1 MANNAIELKDWRRHL
16 QHSLDKLRDHFCRQ
30 YVLNFI
36 YSRDGEAHLDAQIYL
51 HGKGDDLIWDSN
63 LPSLPFQALFGKLQQ
78 LATVAG
84 DVLLGKERIQ
94 KILLAR
100 LTETVVMWLSD
111 EQEFWGV
118 LEDDSAHLQPLG
130 LQQLIL
136 DMHFTVEIARFA
148 GYPSRHI
155 HQIASSIITRAI
167 RTFSARGINP
177 QSALPADKWFAE
189 TAKTAIHK
197 LLQGA
202 SGSDTSD
209 IDEDHIAMDD
219 EHIMM
224 NDEQFSDTDE
234 APSSLSTVDSF
245 ESFASAQMGEL
256 ESPVYLSDPED

>member
-36 YSRDGEAHLDAQIYL
+36 YSRDGEARLDAQIYL
-51 HGKGDDLIWDSN
+51 HGKGDDPIWDSN

-84 DVLLGKERIQ
+84 DVGCFC
-94 KILLAR
+94 
-100 LTETVVMWLSD
+100 SS
-111 EQEFWGV
+111 
-118 LEDDSAHLQPLG
+118 SA
-130 LQQLIL
+130 IRVAA

-177 QSALPADKWFAE
+177 QSALPADEWFAE

-234 APSSLSTVDSF
+234 SPSSLSTVDSF